1 MKKSNL
7 KFEFLDTEGQPTQV
21 SEIALSYLY
30 KSTANVFVTNSGSAA
45 EMFRR
50 AFPAGKIALQELF
63 FCMYLNRRNKVLG
76 VHKISE
82 GGTAG
87 TVVDS
92 KLIFPAALICAAHGI
107 IMCHNHPSANTSP
120 SQQDVDLTRKMVAAG
135 KAIDIPILDHII
147 LSPEEGQYLSFA
159 DDGLI

>member
-1 MKKSNL
+1 MKNSNL

-21 SEIALSYLY
+21 SEITISYTY
-30 KSTANVFVTNSGSAA
+30 KSLADIFITNSGSAA
-45 EMFRR
+45 DIFRR
-50 AFPAGKIALQELF
+50 AFPSDKIALQEFFYCLF
-63 FCMYLNRRNKVLG
+63 LNRRNKVIGL
-76 VHKISE
+76 HKVSE

-87 TVVDS
+87 TVVDT
-92 KLIFPAALICAAHGI
+92 KLIFSPALICAAHGI
-107 IMCHNHPSANTSP
+107 ILCHNHPSANTSP

-135 KAIDIPILDHII
+135 KALDIPILDHII